1 MVGFVKVLEFSPAPA
16 IFAALNFMAKQS
28 IRDINLSGKRC
39 FIRVDFNV
47 PLEEKD
53 GAMVITD
60 DTRIKE
66 TLPTLNALIAAGA
79 RLILASHLGRPK
91 GKRDAKQSLRPVA
104 TKLAEMLGRPV
115 DFADDCIGA
124 DAKAKALAL
133 QDGGVLLLEN
143 VRFHAGEEENS
154 PELAKQ
160 MAELAEV
167 FVNDAFGSAHRGHSS
182 TAGIAAFLPAV
193 SGLLMEKEL
202 AYLHDELE
210 APERPFVVILGGA
223 KVNDKI
229 AVINRLLEKADTII
243 IGGGMAYTFR
253 KLVEGITLGKS
264 LYKPEWEP
272 IAQAA
277 LDKAK
282 ERGVKLL
289 LPVDALITDA
299 FDFDAKTVGDTKYT
313 EVNGNIPDGWEGV
326 DIGPESVKLFA
337 EEIAKA
343 KTVIWNGP
351 MGVFEV
357 KACAKGT
364 FDIAHAIAANT
375 SAKTIIGG
383 GDSVKAVKKAG
394 VGDKMT
400 FISTGGGASLELL
413 EGKVLPG
420 VAALADK

>member
-1 MVGFVKVLEFSPAPA
+1 MPK
-16 IFAALNFMAKQS
+16 KT
-28 IRDINLSGKRC
+28 IRDIDTAGKRC
-39 FIRVDFNV
+39 LVRVDFNV

-53 GAMVITD
+53 GQMVITD

-66 TLPTLNALIAAGA
+66 TLPTIHALLATNAKV
-79 RLILASHLGRPK
+79 ILCSHLGRPK
-91 GKRDAKQSLRPVA
+91 GQRDPKQSLAPVA
-104 TKLAEMLGRPV
+104 PALSAMLGRPV
-115 DFADDCIGA
+115 EFASDCVGEE
-124 DAKAKALAL
+124 AKAKALAL
-133 QDGGVLLLEN
+133 APGGVLLLEN
-143 VRFHAGEEENS
+143 TRFHASEENNDAT
-154 PELAKQ
+154 LAKG
-160 MAELAEV
+160 MSELAEI
-167 FVNDAFGSAHRGHSS
+167 FVNDAFGSAHRAHSS
-182 TAGIAAFLPAV
+182 TAGVADYLPAV

-210 APERPFVVILGGA
+210 SPERPFVVILGGA
-223 KVNDKI
+223 KVSDKI
-229 AVINRLLEKADTII
+229 AVINRLLEKADTVI

-253 KLVEGITLGKS
+253 KLTQGITLGKS

-289 LPVDALITDA
+289 IPVDALITDS
-299 FDFDAKTVGDTKYT
+299 FDFDAKKVGTTRYT
-313 EVNGNIPDGWEGV
+313 GVNENIPDGWEGV
-326 DIGPESVKLFA
+326 DIGPESVKLFS
-337 EEIAKA
+337 EEIARA

-351 MGVFEV
+351 MGVFEI
-357 KACAKGT
+357 KDRAKGT
-364 FDIAHAIAANT
+364 FDVAKVIAENQ

-394 VGDKMT
+394 VGDKVT

-420 VAALADK
+420 VAALSEK